1 MANKNGENPLE
12 NNNQTESSKNC
23 EMALN
28 ALSYYHMK
36 KFLLCIKD
44 EQEIRTFGDT

>member
-1 MANKNGENPLE
+1 MEKIHGKIITRL
-12 NNNQTESSKNC
+12 NQEKNC

-36 KFLLCIKD
+36 NFLLCIKD
-44 EQEIRTFGDT
+44 EQEIMTFGDT